1 MLLSFALILV
11 IGLLASKLFTI
22 IKLPGLLGMLMVG
35 ILLGPYSLGVLD
47 DELLSI
53 SHYLRTFALIVI
65 LLRAGL
71 GLKRENLVKVGGVAI
86 RLSAIPC
93 LLEGVSVMI
102 ASYFLLGLDFA
113 QAGML
118 GFIVAAVSPAV
129 VVPGMIALREEGY
142 GEDKQISTMIL
153 AGASVDDVFAITLF
167 SSFLAMGVG
176 DETNV
181 LVEIAKIP
189 IGVGVGIIGGLV
201 LALFLIKIYDVKFLN
216 ARNTEKLLLLLGISI
231 IYFEIGEHFGIA
243 ALLGIMTIGLVIL
256 EKREIAANKF
266 SVKLAKIWVF
276 AQIILFTLVG
286 AKVDIGV
293 AIQAGTVGVVIIVVG
308 LMARSIGVFLA
319 TIRTKLNIKE
329 RIFCIIAYMP
339 KATVQAAIGA
349 IPLGLGVGAG
359 ETILAVSVLAILIT
373 APLGAIGIKYGAPI
387 LLKKTN

>member
-11 IGLLASKLFTI
+11 IGLLASKFFTI
-22 IKLPGLLGMLMVG
+22 IKLPGLLGMLLVG

-71 GLKRENLVKVGGVAI
+71 GLKRESLVKVGGVAI

-93 LLEGVSVMI
+93 IFEGVSVMI
-102 ASYFLLGLDFA
+102 TSWFLLGLDFA

-118 GFIVAAVSPAV
+118 GFIIAAVSPAV

-256 EKREIAANKF
+256 EKRESAANKF

-293 AIQAGTVGVVIIVVG
+293 AIQAGTVGIVIIVVG

-349 IPLGLGVGAG
+349 IPLALGVGAG

>member
-11 IGLLASKLFTI
+11 IGLLASKFFTI
-22 IKLPGLLGMLMVG
+22 IKLPGLLGMLLVG

-71 GLKRENLVKVGGVAI
+71 GLKRESLVKVGGVAI

-93 LLEGVSVMI
+93 IFEGVSVMI
-102 ASYFLLGLDFA
+102 TSWFLLGLDFA

-118 GFIVAAVSPAV
+118 GFIIAAVSPAV

-256 EKREIAANKF
+256 EKRESAANKF

-293 AIQAGTVGVVIIVVG
+293 AIQAGTVGIVIIVVG

-349 IPLGLGVGAG
+349 IPLALGVGAG

-387 LLKKTN
+387 LLKKTS